1 MRRAIVALAMVC
13 ALTRA
18 ASAQVVS
25 VAQSAP
31 AAALP
36 GSEITVS
43 LLTFG
48 SHELIFERFG
58 HNALRFQ
65 DASTGEDV
73 AYHWGLFGFNE
84 PDFLKRFLTG
94 ETNYWMGGEPA
105 LSLIGR
111 ETGRGRHTTIQR
123 LNLTPLQAFKLRD
136 FVRWNAL
143 EENKFYRYDYYVDNC
158 STRLRDALDRALGGT
173 LKQAKDTISTGISYR
188 RESVRVTPEP
198 YRGGIDVALGRPAD
212 ALLSEWESYFIPM
225 RLRDGLRSMTVTTDA
240 GAQVPL
246 VADEQVLALPVG
258 MVARVESERAP
269 RLAPGYLLVG
279 LLVAGVFAALGTAI
293 RSRPRGA
300 AAIALAVSG
309 AVWSLACGVLGVIL
323 LLAWTATKHQ
333 FWALNE
339 NALLL
344 TPFSLALAVLVPVSI
359 LRGSKQRAAR
369 MLALV
374 VVVLGAV
381 ALVLAALPGGQENR
395 AIVALILPTHLALAW
410 ALIRTQPGSLERS
423 TS

>member
-1 MRRAIVALAMVC
+1 MRRVIVALSMVC
-13 ALTRA
+13 ALACT

-43 LLTFG
+43 LITFG

-65 DASTGEDV
+65 DATTGEDV

-94 ETNYWMGGEPA
+94 ETNYWMGGEDA
-105 LSLIGR
+105 RTLIGR

-173 LKQAKDTISTGISYR
+173 LKLAKDTVSTGISYR

-225 RLRDGLRSMTVTTDA
+225 RLRDGLRSMAVTTDA

-246 VADEQVLALPVG
+246 VADEQVLALPAG
-258 MVARVESERAP
+258 MVARAESERAP
-269 RLAPGYLLVG
+269 RLAWFYLPVG
-279 LLVAGVFAALGTAI
+279 LVVAGVFVALGAAA
-293 RSRPRGA
+293 RSRPRGG
-300 AAIALAVSG
+300 AAIALAVTGS
-309 AVWSLACGVLGVIL
+309 VWSLVCGLLGVIL

-333 FWALNE
+333 FWAYNE

-344 TPFSLALAVLVPVSI
+344 TPFSLALAVLVPLSV
-359 LRGSKQRAAR
+359 LRGGHRAATV
-369 MLALV
+369 LTGIVVALGV
-374 VVVLGAV
+374 V
-381 ALVLAALPGGQENR
+381 ALVLAAIPGGQENR
-395 AIVALILPTHLALAW
+395 AIVVLILPAHLALAW
-410 ALIRTQPGSLERS
+410 ALGKASR
-423 TS
+423 